1 MKFFQL
7 IPFVKH
13 WTEIYLPIA
22 DNAKPRE
29 KSFHCIESI
38 ANLAN
43 LSMRLPDL
51 PSPFVAMETNI
62 GGDITD
68 KFLMPQYNIYFF
80 VKATQKAGV
89 DTDLDDA
96 ATKDEAMTHAV
107 EFLNYLRSEKE
118 KHSNDRQFPLMG
130 IDTDNVHFET
140 FGPIHNRWFAEGLSL
155 VDLGK
160 YSRCVDRSLYRD

>member
-1 MKFFQL
+1 MLYHL
-7 IPFVKH
+7 IPFTKH
-13 WTEIYLPIA
+13 WTEIYAPIVE
-22 DNAKPRE
+22 NCTRRG

-62 GGDITD
+62 GGDISD
-68 KFLMPQYNIYFF
+68 KFLFPQYNIYFF
-80 VKATQKAGV
+80 VKAAQKAGQ

-96 ATKDEAMTHAV
+96 EAKEDALECAMDY
-107 EFLNYLRSEKE
+107 LNYLREQKQ
-118 KHSNDRQFPLMG
+118 KHCNDHQFALMG

-140 FGPIHNRWFAEGLSL
+140 FGPIHNRWFAVGISMT
-155 VDLGK
+155 DMSK
-160 YSRCVDRSLYRD
+160 YSRCVDKGKYKL